1 MAGQG
6 VSSEQWEARGQC
18 EGSSGKVAQACACA
32 FLSLWAVAPN
42 KPVPWL
48 EQAGCGPLIMDTLC
62 PPLTP
67 ASLTP
72 WCLSLGDPGIGLG
85 MSCPPQPSAPR
96 SSPPRR
102 GPRQSRGCQL
112 TGPTPCH
119 LFSVALGSLV
129 LDPGQHV
136 YPRPLVFNRAP
147 GGPHPQLPHP
157 ESRDFEP
164 SRLGI
169 HPVSC

>member
-6 VSSEQWEARGQC
+6 VSSEQWEAKGQC

-32 FLSLWAVAPN
+32 FSSLWAVAPN

-62 PPLTP
+62 PPLTS

-72 WCLSLGDPGIGLG
+72 GASLGDPGIGLG

-102 GPRQSRGCQL
+102 GLRQSRGCQL

-129 LDPGQHV
+129 LFTHGLWSSTG
-136 YPRPLVFNRAP
+136 RLAAP
-147 GGPHPQLPHP
+147 TLN
-157 ESRDFEP
+157 SRT
-164 SRLGI
+164 LKAGI
-169 HPVSC
+169 SSPAGLAYTPCPVSPR